1 MHGASDSV
9 PGFFTHPDGH
19 GSFRCSTP
27 ALPLRFLTPSN
38 RLKTAARAGQTTP
51 QQPATRMAKN
61 HKASE
66 TNLTP
71 VFGQKKSPS
80 GVKRW
85 PRSGLANDFRHLAVG
100 WQSGG
105 VPMGAFCLMVKSFE
119 L

>member
-1 MHGASDSV
+1 
-9 PGFFTHPDGH
+9 
-19 GSFRCSTP
+19 
-27 ALPLRFLTPSN
+27 
-38 RLKTAARAGQTTP
+38 
-51 QQPATRMAKN
+51 MAKN